1 MLIGKQ
7 NPHIKSV
14 MQRRLVDGIQIV
26 KEFRYLGL
34 NIAELTRMC
43 KRSSRK
49 LWL

>member
-34 NIAELTRMC
+34 NINNLGRAHKEVQ
-43 KRSSRK
+43 KK
-49 LWL
+49 